1 MNLCASCTLW
11 LLTNSFAYFPGNSFP
26 GMAYSLLY
34 TILGNF
40 YPEAAFS
47 LIDIV
52 LGYFYPEMAIGLI
65 MGYPGRLSSR
75 DGYSLVE
82 LGPSTLSWNDP

>member
-1 MNLCASCTLW
+1 
-11 LLTNSFAYFPGNSFP
+11 
-26 GMAYSLLY
+26 MAYGLLC

-40 YPEAAFS
+40 HPEVAIH

-52 LGYFYPEMAIGLI
+52 LGYFHPGMAIGLI

-82 LGPSTLSWNDP
+82 LGPSTLSWNDPWAFLVSRRIVFLKRS